1 MVILQ
6 LGSKFDWAGKF
17 IRYFKH
23 LHYSVFRRT
32 SYKKYEK
39 SYTLQ
44 FAKLCSLQFSLYQ
57 IMQNFHS
64 GRIKIKPFISVFFF
78 FCSGLYLCQVKH
90 VFLGPGDGHDDAKQR
105 CRGEP
110 CYYFTSRYTETQWR
124 TLLLLYIQVYRLS
137 LIHI

>member
-64 GRIKIKPFISVFFF
+64 GRIKKIITEIN
-78 FCSGLYLCQVKH
+78 GLIFSRQVKMLH
-90 VFLGPGDGHDDAKQR
+90 TVKNANL
-105 CRGEP
+105 
-110 CYYFTSRYTETQWR
+110 
-124 TLLLLYIQVYRLS
+124 
-137 LIHI
+137 